1 MKDLLEIIIITYNRE
16 KNLSETLNKILSES
30 SPVKDC
36 KITILDNNS
45 TDGTKDLCKSLI
57 SKFPNIIYFKNNFNV
72 GLSGNILKAME
83 IPTEKYFWLLCDNDE
98 INFENWYEV
107 ESAMKNDCDLIVIAN
122 SFEQYC
128 KAAKNYESPYI
139 KYLQCLLCS
148 AAIYKTENIT
158 DEVMTLANL
167 ISYTIAP
174 HMALVFDILNANKN
188 VIETKPIISQNDNEA
203 EDYSVN
209 RIKYKDGSCTKNIVR
224 EIENNAPVLALS
236 TFLRMIKDNNIRKDF
251 KYLVTEVMPYFHPK
265 HTFNNYKDGKFNIFS
280 MSGYLMLR
288 SKLRFFVENFIEVI
302 FRVDVFTR
310 YYYTKLRKKMFCC
323 KNLDKL

>member
-83 IPTEKYFWLLCDNDE
+83 IPTEKYFWILCDNDE

-139 KYLQCLLCS
+139 KYLQCHLCS
-148 AAIYKTENIT
+148 AAIYKTSIIT
-158 DEVMTLANL
+158 DDLITLATYQ
-167 ISYTIAP
+167 IPSVAP
-174 HMALVFDILNANKN
+174 HLTLVCEVLNSSGKVAGVSSSIIVQKENEIKNYTLNRISKQKKWTSELLKRKESDSPMHFYNEFLKMIEDKSKRKEMQIIIFKIMPYFKPENVYAWNKVHKLSSEMALVNLRYNTFYGK
-188 VIETKPIISQNDNEA
+188 IIDKI
-203 EDYSVN
+203 VN
-209 RIKYKDGSCTKNIVR
+209 GLL
-224 EIENNAPVLALS
+224 E
-236 TFLRMIKDNNIRKDF
+236 
-251 KYLVTEVMPYFHPK
+251 
-265 HTFNNYKDGKFNIFS
+265 FNIFKN
-280 MSGYLMLR
+280 YLLYKIKKALR
-288 SKLRFFVENFIEVI
+288 ISS
-302 FRVDVFTR
+302 
-310 YYYTKLRKKMFCC
+310 
-323 KNLDKL
+323 

>member
-57 SKFPNIIYFKNNFNV
+57 SKFPNIIYSKNNFNV

-83 IPTEKYFWLLCDNDE
+83 IPTEKYFWILCDNDE
-98 INFENWYEV
+98 INFENWFEV

-139 KYLQCLLCS
+139 KYLQCHLCS
-148 AAIYKTENIT
+148 AAIYKTSNMT
-158 DEVMTLANL
+158 DEIMTLATL
-167 ISYTIAP
+167 EAATVSP
-174 HMALVFDILNANKN
+174 HMVMVFDILNNKKK
-188 VIETKPIISQNDNEA
+188 IITTKPIIFQKNNEN
-203 EDYSVN
+203 DYSLN
-209 RIKYKDGSCTKNIVR
+209 RLQNSESSHYKKLLKNI
-224 EIENNAPVLALS
+224 EFSAGINGLYS
-236 TFLRMIKDNNIRKDF
+236 FLNLIQDEKNKKDF
-251 KYLVTEVMPYFHPK
+251 KYLLLHIMPYFDPK
-265 HTFNNYKDGKFNIFS
+265 RIYKLYKNSDNADTILYYKHLILCAGFTKFLQCIIKLIFFLFITVS
-280 MSGYLMLR
+280 YYIF
-288 SKLRFFVENFIEVI
+288 KL
-302 FRVDVFTR
+302 
-310 YYYTKLRKKMFCC
+310 KKN
-323 KNLDKL
+323 KE